1 MGEIMPA
8 VSILVPVYNAEKY
21 VRQCLRALCEQ
32 TLEDIEIIAINDGST
47 DSSLEV
53 LNGFAARDERIRVID
68 KTNSGYG
75 ASMNLGLDEA
85 RGEFI
90 GIVEPDDYPDL
101 VMFQKLYKM
110 AEKHGCDLVK
120 CNYYEHYEDHED
132 IQRTFA
138 GFPYRTPFDPVDRPD
153 IICTVPSIWA
163 ALYRK
168 SMLDAIGIR
177 FRETPGASYQ
187 DTAFTL
193 KAWIA
198 ARRVALVRRPL
209 LHYRMDNPNSSV
221 KSPEKVDAVL
231 DELAEAEAFMHARPE
246 RAAAFSGWFQV
257 GKYGKY
263 RWNYER
269 IDPSLRLGFAERMY
283 DEFIAV
289 RNAGELDM
297 RLFGRNSGPQLEY
310 LLVHGPTAF
319 ASRYSDRLPGDWES
333 A

>member
-1 MGEIMPA
+1 M
-8 VSILVPVYNAEKY
+8 
-21 VRQCLRALCEQ
+21 
-32 TLEDIEIIAINDGST
+32 
-47 DSSLEV
+47 
-53 LNGFAARDERIRVID
+53 
-68 KTNSGYG
+68 
-75 ASMNLGLDEA
+75 
-85 RGEFI
+85 
-90 GIVEPDDYPDL
+90 
-101 VMFQKLYKM
+101 
-110 AEKHGCDLVK
+110 KHGCDLVK

-138 GFPYRTPFDPVDRPD
+138 GFPYRTPFDPADRPD

-163 ALYRK
+163 AIYRK
-168 SMLDAIGIR
+168 SMLDAGEIR

-198 ARRVALVRRPL
+198 ARRVALIRRPL

-221 KSPEKVDAVL
+221 KSLEKVDAVL
-231 DELAEAEAFMHARPE
+231 DELAEAEAFMRARPE
-246 RAAAFSGWFQV
+246 RAEAFVGWFQV

-269 IDPSLRLGFAERMY
+269 IDSTLRLGFAERMY
-283 DEFIAV
+283 DEFVAV

-310 LLVHGPTAF
+310 LLSNGPAAF
-319 ASRYSDRLPGDWES
+319 AARYGDRLPGDWES
-333 A
+333 T